1 MARKAKAPVSLDA
14 GQLPEIL
21 HRVVLALGLLPGVG
35 EKTATRHAIWLAS
48 GDLGADGPLARIESA
63 CALARKRI
71 RHCPSCRALCD
82 ADTMADFVCS
92 LCADTGRD
100 KAILCVVASE
110 ADRLAIE
117 RSGAYRGR
125 YYVLGAIV
133 DPLEG
138 VGEEELRL
146 NDLANGLT
154 QGMEVILALPGTT
167 EGDATAMVVARALD
181 GTGVRV
187 SALARG
193 IAHGASLE
201 HADQVTVAR
210 AIAGRTV
217 MGWAAWIR

>member
-1 MARKAKAPVSLDA
+1 MARKVKAPVSLDA

-21 HRVVLALGLLPGVG
+21 HRVVLAFGLLPGVG

-110 ADRLAIE
+110 SDRLAIE

-125 YYVLGAIV
+125 YFVLGALLS
-133 DPLEG
+133 PLEG
-138 VGEEELRL
+138 VGADELPM
-146 NDLANGLT
+146 DALAAAVT
-154 QGMEVILALPGTT
+154 PGMEVILALPGTT
-167 EGDATAMVVARALD
+167 EGDATAMVVARALS
-181 GTGVRV
+181 GTGVRL

-201 HADQVTVAR
+201 HADQVTIGR
-210 AIAGRTV
+210 AIEGRKV
-217 MGWAAWIR
+217 M

>member
-1 MARKAKAPVSLDA
+1 MARRAKAPVSLDA

-21 HRVVLALGLLPGVG
+21 HRVVLAFGLLPGVG

-48 GDLGADGPLARIESA
+48 GDLGADGPLARIEAA
-63 CALARKRI
+63 CALARARVM
-71 RHCPSCRALCD
+71 RCPSCRALCD
-82 ADTMADFVCS
+82 AATVGEVCP

-100 KAILCVVASE
+100 PAILCVVASE

-125 YYVLGAIV
+125 YYVLGALV

-138 VGEEELRL
+138 VGAGELPL
-146 NDLANGLT
+146 NDLANAIT
-154 QGMEVILALPGTT
+154 PGMEMILALPGTT

-181 GTGVRV
+181 GTGVKV

-217 MGWAAWIR
+217 M

>member
-21 HRVVLALGLLPGVG
+21 HRLVLAFGLLPGVG

-48 GDLGADGPLARIESA
+48 GDLGADGPLARIEAA

-71 RHCPSCRALCD
+71 KRCPSCRALCD
-82 ADTMADFVCS
+82 AATMSEFTCRI
-92 LCADTGRD
+92 CADDKRD
-100 KAILCVVASE
+100 KAILCVVARE

-117 RSGAYRGR
+117 QSGAMHGR
-125 YYVLGAIV
+125 YYVLGALV

-138 VGEEELRL
+138 VGADELRID
-146 NDLANGLT
+146 DLANGLT
-154 QGMEVILALPGTT
+154 PGMEVILALPGTT
-167 EGDATAMVVARALD
+167 EGDATAMVVGRALD

-187 SALARG
+187 TRLAQG

-201 HADQVTVAR
+201 HADQVTIGR
-210 AIAGRTV
+210 AIEGRKV
-217 MGWAAWIR
+217 MT

>member
-48 GDLGADGPLARIESA
+48 CDLGADGPLARIEAA
-63 CALARKRI
+63 CALARARVQ
-71 RHCPSCRALCD
+71 RCPSCRALCD
-82 ADTMADFVCS
+82 AATIGEVCP

-100 KAILCVVASE
+100 AAILCVVASE

-117 RSGAYRGR
+117 QSGAMRGR
-125 YYVLGAIV
+125 YFVLGALV

-138 VGEEELRL
+138 VGADEVPIAALC
-146 NDLANGLT
+146 GLLT
-154 QGMEVILALPGTT
+154 PGMEVILALPGSN
-167 EGDATAMVVARALD
+167 EGNATAMVIARAV
-181 GTGVRV
+181 GGIGVRV
-187 SALARG
+187 TRLAQG

-201 HADQVTVAR
+201 HADQVTVAM
-210 AIAGRTV
+210 AIEGRKV
-217 MGWAAWIR
+217 MT

>member
-21 HRVVLALGLLPGVG
+21 HRVVLAFGLLPGVG

-48 GDLGADGPLARIESA
+48 GDLGADGPLARIEAA
-63 CALARKRI
+63 CALARARVKR
-71 RHCPSCRALCD
+71 CPSCRALCD
-82 ADTMADFVCS
+82 AATIGEVCP

-100 KAILCVVASE
+100 AAILCVVASE

-125 YYVLGAIV
+125 YFVLGALLS
-133 DPLEG
+133 PLEG
-138 VGEEELRL
+138 VGADELPM
-146 NDLANGLT
+146 DALAAAVT
-154 QGMEVILALPGTT
+154 PGMEVILALPGTT
-167 EGDATAMVVARALD
+167 EGDATAMVVARALS
-181 GTGVRV
+181 GTGVRL

-201 HADQVTVAR
+201 HADQVTIGR
-210 AIAGRTV
+210 AIEGRKV
-217 MGWAAWIR
+217 M

>member
-21 HRVVLALGLLPGVG
+21 HRLVLAFGLLPGVG

-48 GDLGADGPLARIESA
+48 GDLGADGPLARIEAA
-63 CALARKRI
+63 CALARSRVKR
-71 RHCPSCRALCD
+71 CPSCRALCD
-82 ADTMADFVCS
+82 AATAGEVCP
-92 LCADTGRD
+92 LCADDKRD
-100 KAILCVVASE
+100 PAILCVVASE
-110 ADRLAIE
+110 SDRLAIE

>member
-117 RSGAYRGR
+117 QSGAMRGR
-125 YYVLGAIV
+125 YFVLGALV

-138 VGEEELRL
+138 VGADEVPIAALC
-146 NDLANGLT
+146 GLLT
-154 QGMEVILALPGTT
+154 PGMEVILALPGSN
-167 EGDATAMVVARALD
+167 EGNATAMVIARAV
-181 GTGVRV
+181 GGIGVRV
-187 SALARG
+187 TRLAQG

-201 HADQVTVAR
+201 HADQVTVAM
-210 AIAGRTV
+210 AIEGRKV
-217 MGWAAWIR
+217 MT